1 MKTESAQVLCCRSCR
16 SRCRC
21 RAALRAI
28 SPAAVQIVE
37 ECYQNPF
44 KRQFTS
50 YGVLKV
56 LSAPYLVP
64 ALLVATMRKW

>member
-1 MKTESAQVLCCRSCR
+1 MSGRFARNIAR
-16 SRCRC
+16 
-21 RAALRAI
+21 
-28 SPAAVQIVE
+28 AVQIVE

-56 LSAPYLVP
+56 LSTPYLVP